1 MFDRTGFWQF
11 IEPYTRSAQE
21 ILFRLAVARGVAT
34 AVEAGGAITT
44 NLTDYEFACLQV
56 FISTEKLAASIAA
69 IRGLEDR
76 ELVFAGHFPKW
87 PLDPVAILPIPI
99 EVDGQSFWFR
109 PDENI
114 RPEALL
120 RLRNEARQALQLESL
135 RSPGDDISVGA
146 MRAAADTLYDWL
158 RSHMLVVP
166 QFHGVAVFESDDGF
180 DINCHLLP
188 LDEVDWR
195 GMPSD
200 TSVELVEEFLHE
212 GSGDDGSGLGHPK
225 QQLAVPTAPTSKR
238 GKKRSQARF
247 LSTTHDAASEGLRR
261 FIGARPTGDDK

>member
-1 MFDRTGFWQF
+1 MYDQTELWEF
-11 IEPYTRSAQE
+11 IQPYTRSAQE

-109 PDENI
+109 PDDNLS
-114 RPEALL
+114 PEALL
-120 RLRNEARQALQLESL
+120 RLRDEARQALQLESL
-135 RSPGDDISVGA
+135 RSPGDEISVDEI
-146 MRAAADTLYDWL
+146 RAAADTLYDWL
-158 RSHMLVVP
+158 RSHMLVIP
-166 QFHGVAVFESDDGF
+166 QYDGVAVFESDDRF

-188 LDEVDWR
+188 VDEVDWR
-195 GMPSD
+195 GMLSNA
-200 TSVELVEEFLHE
+200 SVELVEELLDI
-212 GSGDDGSGLGHPK
+212 GSGDDGSELAHSE
-225 QQLAVPTAPTSKR
+225 QQATVLTAPTPKR
-238 GKKRSQARF
+238 GKKRTRARF
-247 LSTTHDAASEGLRR
+247 LTTTHDTASEGLRR
-261 FIGARPTGDDK
+261 FIGSRPTGDDK